1 MTTKNPV
8 RRTYT
13 EAFKGEAV
21 ALITEQGYKLSE
33 AARSVDVNANLL
45 SKWRD
50 RFAEEAAGTRLTGDE
65 RDELKQLRKEVR
77 LLKMEKEIL
86 KKKDDDDDEDMK
98 DEKKKE
104 EELVKEKKEDEESKK
119 EKVIVE
125 KNFEYLNNPS
135 RVLPDQLHYLTFD
148 KDLKYVPIKKDYE
161 IGIMLLKNLKPN
173 EEEVFVQLKNND
185 ILDDEKDEP
194 KPPAEFEWKN

>member
-1 MTTKNPV
+1 MTPKNPV

-21 ALITEQGYKLSE
+21 ALVTEQGYKLSE

-86 KKKDDDDDEDMK
+86 KKASQYFA
-98 DEKKKE
+98 KE
-104 EELVKEKKEDEESKK
+104 MISTAWMQEVEQRRSSCREVRVYLFERRALSREPLVSAARRK
-119 EKVIVE
+119 
-125 KNFEYLNNPS
+125 
-135 RVLPDQLHYLTFD
+135 T
-148 KDLKYVPIKKDYE
+148 
-161 IGIMLLKNLKPN
+161 
-173 EEEVFVQLKNND
+173 
-185 ILDDEKDEP
+185 
-194 KPPAEFEWKN
+194 